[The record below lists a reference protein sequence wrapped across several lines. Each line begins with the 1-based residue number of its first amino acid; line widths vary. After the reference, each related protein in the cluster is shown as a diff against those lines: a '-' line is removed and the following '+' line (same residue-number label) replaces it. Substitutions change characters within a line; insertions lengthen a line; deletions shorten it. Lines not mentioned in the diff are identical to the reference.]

1 MAARR
6 PSLRNEPMIRTA
18 ISPLLAIRT
27 VSNGKEIAAID
38 KLLVYADAGGEHSG
52 QLTPCLGNLEL
63 PPAVDMPPGKMLD
76 RAEQNIPK
84 QFWIY
89 VRLDLSGLDG
99 FLDDTDQHL
108 CVAPV
113 QLLGRRAFVA
123 A

>member
-6 PSLRNEPMIRTA
+6 PSLRNEPMMRTA

-38 KLLVYADAGGEHSG
+38 KLLVYANAGGEHSG
-52 QLTPCLGNLEL
+52 QLTPSLGNLE
-63 PPAVDMPPGKMLD
+63 MPPGKMLD

-99 FLDDTDQHL
+99 FLDDTDQH
-108 CVAPV
+108 
-113 QLLGRRAFVA
+113 
-123 A
+123 

>member
-1 MAARR
+1 M
-6 PSLRNEPMIRTA
+6 RTA

-52 QLTPCLGNLEL
+52 QLTPSRGNLEL

-89 VRLDLSGLDG
+89 VRLDLSGLTAS
-99 FLDDTDQHL
+99 LTIRISTE
-108 CVAPV
+108 V
-113 QLLGRRAFVA
+113 
-123 A
+123 

>member
-6 PSLRNEPMIRTA
+6 PSLRNEPMMRTA

-76 RAEQNIPK
+76 RAEQTRPK
-84 QFWIY
+84 QFWMY

-99 FLDDTDQHL
+99 FLDQTNPR
-108 CVAPV
+108 CGVAPAH
-113 QLLGRRAFVA
+113 LR
-123 A
+123 

>member
-6 PSLRNEPMIRTA
+6 PSLRNEPMMRTA

-27 VSNGKEIAAID
+27 VSNGREIAAID
-38 KLLVYADAGGEHSG
+38 RLFVYTDAGGEHSG
-52 QLTPCLGNLEL
+52 QLTPGLGNPEL

-89 VRLDLSGLDG
+89 VRPDLSGLDG
-99 FLDDTDQHL
+99 FLDDTDQHSG
-108 CVAPV
+108 V
-113 QLLGRRAFVA
+113 
-123 A
+123 